1 MTVTLER
8 EIKLRYADPNTAR
21 RAVLSAGAKPRRARR
36 LQDDSLLDRGTDPLR
51 EHHCTLR
58 VRVDDGQALLTFKGA
73 PMPGTMKV
81 REELET
87 TVGDPGLIMDLC
99 ARLGFQVQFRYQKYR
114 EEFQRGRLVIAVDET
129 PVGTFVE
136 LEGNEGD
143 ILRMTTDLRRSPSD
157 FVRDSYPTLL
167 KRHATTRGSDV
178 SALLFDAS

>member
-73 PMPGTMKV
+73 QMSGEMKV

-87 TVGDPGLIMDLC
+87 TVGDAGLIVDLC

-114 EEFQRGRLVIAVDET
+114 EEFQRGRLVITVDET

-136 LEGNEGD
+136 LEGSECD

-157 FVRDSYPTLL
+157 FVRDSYPTLF
-167 KRHATTRGSDV
+167 KRHATARGSDV
-178 SALLFDAS
+178 SDLLFDAS